1 MQLPLYPSAVV
12 ISDVIFDG
20 SDKTIPALKFP
31 AIIHLTLKYSPEDFH
46 RAVVYAMGNPGHAM
60 YASMILNKHIELHSC
75 ILKSPVAMA
84 ERVDFRL
91 FQECIL
97 ERIHDDWVVIAV
109 INPVSD
115 YPTVIE
121 IQYSAEG
128 DLPCLAIGGI
138 LELGDV
144 REPFLVRPFC

>member
-31 AIIHLTLKYSPEDFH
+31 TIIHLMLEYFPEAFH

-60 YASMILNKHIELHSC
+60 YASMILNKHIGLRSC

-84 ERVDFRL
+84 EREGFRL

-97 ERIHDDWVVIAV
+97 ERIHDDWIIIAI
-109 INPVSD
+109 INPVGT
-115 YPTVIE
+115 YPPVIE
-121 IQYSAEG
+121 IQYSAEV

-138 LELGDV
+138 LEPGDI
-144 REPFLVRPFC
+144 RESFPVRPLF